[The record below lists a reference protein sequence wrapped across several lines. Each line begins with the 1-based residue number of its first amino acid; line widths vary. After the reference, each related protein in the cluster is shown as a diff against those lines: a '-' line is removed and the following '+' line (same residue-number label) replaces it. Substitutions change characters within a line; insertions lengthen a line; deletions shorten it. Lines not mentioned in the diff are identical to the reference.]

1 MSIGQVV
8 VLGLGLGLQHAVDP
22 DHVVAVS
29 TIVSRTGS
37 AARSIGAG
45 ALWGVDHTLTVLAV
59 GGAMVLFS
67 WKVPAS
73 WTHATNLA
81 VALMLIALGLSALR
95 AAKKASSNHTK
106 HQHFH
111 AGQHSQHD
119 RGGSAV
125 RALAVGMVHGLAGS
139 AGIALLALS
148 AVQEQYTATAF
159 LTLFGLGTIAGMV
172 LITAIISLPFAWGSQ
187 RSRRLVFLL
196 RRGVG
201 LLSLVFGI
209 ALVITTLREPSA
221 QVTLNPNQGHGS

>member
-1 MSIGQVV
+1 MSISQVV

-37 AARSIGAG
+37 AGRSIGAG
-45 ALWGVDHTLTVLAV
+45 ALWGVGHTLTVLGV
-59 GGAMVLFS
+59 GGAMVLFG

-73 WTHATNLA
+73 WTHITNLA

-95 AAKKASSNHTK
+95 AATTASSKHAK
-106 HQHFH
+106 HQHSH
-111 AGQHSQHD
+111 AELHSQHD
-119 RGGSAV
+119 RGGSAF

-139 AGIALLALS
+139 AGIALLAVS
-148 AVQEQYTATAF
+148 AVQEQRAATAF

-172 LITAIISLPFAWGSQ
+172 LITAILSLPFSWGSQ
-187 RSRRLVFLL
+187 RSRKLVFLL

-209 ALVITTLREPSA
+209 ALIIATLREPGALVMLSG
-221 QVTLNPNQGHGS
+221 NQGYG

>member
-45 ALWGVDHTLTVLAV
+45 ALWGVGHTLTVLAV

-73 WTHATNLA
+73 WAHATNLA
-81 VALMLIALGLSALR
+81 VALMLIVLGLSALR
-95 AAKKASSNHTK
+95 AATTASSK
-106 HQHFH
+106 HPKHEHFH
-111 AGQHSQHD
+111 AGEQHD
-119 RGGSAV
+119 RGGSAL

-148 AVQEQYTATAF
+148 AVQEQRTATAF

-172 LITAIISLPFAWGSQ
+172 LITAIISLPFVWGSQ

-221 QVTLNPNQGHGS
+221 QVMLNPNQGLGS